1 MPRHIL
7 LLESASEVREV
18 ACELLEALGHQV
30 TAADN
35 EASVIEA
42 ITQDSTI
49 DVVLLD
55 TPGPIS
61 RILLSR
67 IDAVRPALPALL
79 PEVARERVGE
89 WIERPNVNYV
99 AKPYS
104 SADLNSAITRLF
116 DPLRS

>member
-1 MPRHIL
+1 M
-7 LLESASEVREV
+7 
-18 ACELLEALGHQV
+18 
-30 TAADN
+30 TTADN
-35 EASVIEA
+35 EAGVIEA
-42 ITQDSTI
+42 VTQDSTI

-104 SADLNSAITRLF
+104 SAGLNSAITRLF
-116 DPLRS
+116 DPQRS